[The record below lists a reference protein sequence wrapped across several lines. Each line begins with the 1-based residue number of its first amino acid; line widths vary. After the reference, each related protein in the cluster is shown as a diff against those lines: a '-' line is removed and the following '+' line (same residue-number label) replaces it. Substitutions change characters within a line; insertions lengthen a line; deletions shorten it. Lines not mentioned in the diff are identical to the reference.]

1 MYTPSL
7 TTKFLKLR
15 FKRLVIKLSR
25 HEAWGHIPALYKLG
39 KERRAGNPGTTQVE
53 GGGLEVQ
60 GWGWGNDSV
69 GKVSAS
75 EELNPKP
82 QNPCKTEYNSIH
94 PQQDESQ
101 RMHGGPASP
110 AHPAEANKEMQYK
123 TGSEG

>member
-1 MYTPSL
+1 MKPGVISQHRINWARRDTQC
-7 TTKFLKLR
+7 LR
-15 FKRLVIKLSR
+15 
-25 HEAWGHIPALYKLG
+25 
-39 KERRAGNPGTTQVE
+39 NPGTTQVE

-110 AHPAEANKEMQYK
+110 AHPAEANKEIQYK